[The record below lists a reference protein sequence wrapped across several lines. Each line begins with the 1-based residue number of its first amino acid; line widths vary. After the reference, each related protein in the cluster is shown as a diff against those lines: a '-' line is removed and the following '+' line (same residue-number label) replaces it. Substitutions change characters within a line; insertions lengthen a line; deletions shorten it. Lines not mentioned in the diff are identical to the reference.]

1 MSTRPEDVIANSL
14 ATYGDVFAHGKITED
29 RMAVLILTALRTAGF
44 VIEQDW
50 QPIETAPTD
59 GTAVLCWP
67 FTYSSLFEGK
77 AEPEIVI
84 GFFSED
90 DWWCESTV
98 AKTFDPTHWRP
109 LPTPPQ

>member
-1 MSTRPEDVIANSL
+1 MSERCEPPPE
-14 ATYGDVFAHGKITED
+14 
-29 RMAVLILTALRTAGF
+29 
-44 VIEQDW
+44 DW

-67 FTYSSLFEGK
+67 FNYSSLFEGK

-109 LPTPPQ
+109 LPAPPEGQPGARASFAVDIPLSATAIVLAGVFVYRIVEKCF

>member
-1 MSTRPEDVIANSL
+1 MSARPEDRLL
-14 ATYGDVFAHGKITED
+14 ARICGAVSYGLGLHCTLEQAEIVKQH
-29 RMAVLILTALRTAGF
+29 LRTAGF

-50 QPIETAPTD
+50 SPIETAPRD

-67 FTYSSLFEGK
+67 FNYSSVFEGK

-109 LPTPPQ
+109 LPTSPQ

>member
-1 MSTRPEDVIANSL
+1 MSARPEDVIAE
-14 ATYGDVFAHGKITED
+14 YID
-29 RMAVLILTALRTAGF
+29 RKFWGVPKDAAALIAALRTAGF

-50 QPIETAPTD
+50 QPIETAPRD

-67 FTYSSLFEGK
+67 FNYSSLFEGK

-98 AKTFDPTHWRP
+98 AKTFDPTHWCP

>member
-1 MSTRPEDVIANSL
+1 MSARPEDVIAEAIRVEADEDLIAAYDAESVSTRIL
-14 ATYGDVFAHGKITED
+14 A
-29 RMAVLILTALRTAGF
+29 ALRTAGL

-50 QPIETAPTD
+50 QPIETAPRD

-67 FTYSSLFEGK
+67 FNYSSVFEGK

-109 LPTPPQ
+109 LPTSPQ

>member
-1 MSTRPEDVIANSL
+1 MSARPENVIADAIWYQDDQEVNAHR
-14 ATYGDVFAHGKITED
+14 ATAAI
-29 RMAVLILTALRTAGF
+29 RTAGL

-50 QPIETAPTD
+50 QPIETAPRD

-67 FTYSSLFEGK
+67 FNYSSLFEGK

-109 LPTPPQ
+109 LPTSPQ

>member
-1 MSTRPEDVIANSL
+1 MSANPEDVIVEAIQTYQGKDPDYDDRVDAR
-14 ATYGDVFAHGKITED
+14 ATIA
-29 RMAVLILTALRTAGF
+29 ALHAAGF

-67 FTYSSLFEGK
+67 FNYSSLFEGK

>member
-1 MSTRPEDVIANSL
+1 MSARPEDVIAKAIWHQDSQEVNAHR
-14 ATYGDVFAHGKITED
+14 ATA
-29 RMAVLILTALRTAGF
+29 ALRTAGF

-67 FTYSSLFEGK
+67 FNYSSLFEGK

-109 LPTPPQ
+109 LPTPPEGQK

>member
-1 MSTRPEDVIANSL
+1 MSARPEDVIADAFCMFGAN
-14 ATYGDVFAHGKITED
+14 DKHGRSIE
-29 RMAVLILTALRTAGF
+29 AAAIATALRTAGF

-67 FTYSSLFEGK
+67 FNYSSLFEGK

-109 LPTPPQ
+109 LPTPPEGQK